1 VCFNQSGN
9 AWSQPTS
16 IGVFP
21 TASSLADVQVTD
33 LLGVG
38 TACLVWSSPL
48 PADADRPVR
57 YVDLMGGSKPHLLV
71 TSHNNLGAELLHR
84 QRHLVGGPA
93 VLMRAGGPI
102 CRSTLDG
109 RARSYCSWNAQYPLQ
124 MSSAEDQE
132 VIQALRPCYADE
144 PLGEI
149 TAST

>member
-1 VCFNQSGN
+1 MPTATAGTPSGFSCGVQVCFNQSGN

-16 IGVFP
+16 IAVFP

-84 QRHLVGGPA
+84 QRHLVGGP
-93 VLMRAGGPI
+93 VLLMRAGGPI
-102 CRSTLDG
+102 CRS
-109 RARSYCSWNAQYPLQ
+109 SP
-124 MSSAEDQE
+124 
-132 VIQALRPCYADE
+132 
-144 PLGEI
+144 
-149 TAST
+149 